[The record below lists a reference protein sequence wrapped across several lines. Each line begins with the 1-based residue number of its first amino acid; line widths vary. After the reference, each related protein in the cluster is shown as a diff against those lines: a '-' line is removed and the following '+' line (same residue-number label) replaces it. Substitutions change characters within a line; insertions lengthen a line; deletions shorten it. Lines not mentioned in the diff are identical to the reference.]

1 MRVIALATLLLLIAT
16 MVGAQSLQGIVT
28 DAHTHKPLAGATV
41 VNVITQRIAYTD
53 ANGFYTIPASQ
64 GDVVAY
70 TYIGY
75 KSAERTKPVS
85 VLISTLNVSLER
97 SAYDLQEVFLRPGK
111 LTQYQIDSAE
121 RAATYKLPLQRR
133 PPSPFM
139 SPASAVAEMFS
150 KRAKRTYQFQKNFAA
165 GEIEKFIDTRYTPE
179 LVTTLTG
186 LIGDSIGYF
195 MYAYPMSYDYA
206 ILASNLEIK
215 MWIRDNF
222 KSWTKKNAADSELK
236 RK

>member
-1 MRVIALATLLLLIAT
+1 MRFIALSTLLLFFNAIAA
-16 MVGAQSLQGIVT
+16 AQSLQGVVT
-28 DAHTHKPLAGATV
+28 DAQTQKPLVGATV
-41 VNVITQRIAYTD
+41 VNVVSQNIAYTD
-53 ANGFYTIPASQ
+53 ANGFYTIPARQ
-64 GDVVAY
+64 GDKVAF

-75 KSAERTKPVS
+75 KSVERIKPVS
-85 VLISTLNVSLER
+85 VVISTLNVLLER

-121 RAATYKLPLQRR
+121 RAAIYKLPLQRR

-139 SPASAVAEMFS
+139 SPVSALAELFS
-150 KRAKRTYQFQKNFAA
+150 KRAKWTYQFQKNFAA

-186 LIGDSIGYF
+186 LTGDSIGYF

-206 ILASNLEIK
+206 RLASNLEIK
-215 MWIRDNF
+215 MWIRDNY
-222 KSWTKKNAADSELK
+222 KSWVKKNATDSALK
-236 RK
+236 R

>member
-1 MRVIALATLLLLIAT
+1 MRFIALSTLLLFFTTI
-16 MVGAQSLQGIVT
+16 VGAQSLQGVVT
-28 DAHTHKPLAGATV
+28 DAQTHKPLGGATV
-41 VNVITQRIAYTD
+41 VNVISQQIAYTD
-53 ANGFYTIPASQ
+53 ANGFYTIPARQ
-64 GDVVAY
+64 GDKVAF

-75 KSAERTKPVS
+75 KSVERIKPVS
-85 VLISTLNVSLER
+85 VVISTLNVSLER

-121 RAATYKLPLQRR
+121 RAAIYKLPLQRR

-139 SPASAVAEMFS
+139 SPASALAELFS

-186 LIGDSIGYF
+186 LTGDSIGYF

-206 ILASNLEIK
+206 RLASNLEIK
-215 MWIRDNF
+215 MWIRDNY
-222 KSWTKKNAADSELK
+222 KSWVKKNATDSALK
-236 RK
+236 R